1 MEEVDGDFIGGVF
14 RIKGIL
20 SEREIMF
27 WNTLYPLP
35 AGVLRAAI
43 RLLLHVFPIGGGVL

>member
-1 MEEVDGDFIGGVF
+1 MGISLAGVF

-20 SEREIMF
+20 NEKEAMS

-35 AGVLRAAI
+35 AGVPRAVI
-43 RLLLHVFPIGGGVL
+43 GLLLHVFPIGGSVL